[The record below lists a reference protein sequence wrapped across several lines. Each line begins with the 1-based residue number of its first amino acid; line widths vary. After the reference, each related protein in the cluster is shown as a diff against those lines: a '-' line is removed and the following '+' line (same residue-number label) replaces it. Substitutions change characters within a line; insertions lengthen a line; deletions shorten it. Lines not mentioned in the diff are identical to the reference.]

1 MVHHKFK
8 AFRDNNPD
16 LSAICHVDFFY
27 SAPDLSKADACH
39 IWLSCLTEMA
49 KDADPATKA
58 SMALLKEKYL
68 KDKKNGNLR
77 RYWDR
82 RKLEQEAEK
91 SQNEATMQTAIT
103 VNRTATR
110 VVQSAEKQV
119 NGHLEKI
126 DSSVFSDDESS
137 GQAAVRTSSVSSSSS
152 LSTLSST
159 ALSSP
164 KKRKRSTMDGG
175 SMSTRIEDGGES
187 LLKSRKERFAA
198 MDPSRFWKLRS
209 GRTVEEILYI
219 SSLNMDAN
227 FKMRSYTIDF
237 GCERTK
243 AAFSDDEWMEM
254 EELNDFQLPKLPEST
269 ERYLRDVRKAL
280 IKGQHVASV
289 PVPEEDRYACELML
303 RAFLSWTQLY
313 ISKPCPF
320 GNKDLSESFWCRE
333 AWPIMKVLLADVD
346 GLTMIDGEKAGLE
359 SGKRRNTG
367 RKVDTE
373 TPAPHKQDGRK
384 VNLVARDTTDSRD
397 WFIVESLKEWDEV
410 STKFLRELDVTLFKE
425 LHLIASHRLQ
435 EQPHSRFREQAR
447 FFSIYSGGRGFKTME
462 MRNCPFSSYTML
474 VHLYDSH
481 LLPSTTGIWKQQ
493 AQGLA
498 HLLQVRACAIATVRM
513 YEACFNEET
522 EDDSEEEEEEDDSDG
537 EWLYDLSSNSVFDDT
552 LGSSPIDAASSAF
565 YS

>member
-1 MVHHKFK
+1 
-8 AFRDNNPD
+8 
-16 LSAICHVDFFY
+16 
-27 SAPDLSKADACH
+27 
-39 IWLSCLTEMA
+39 
-49 KDADPATKA
+49 
-58 SMALLKEKYL
+58 MALLKEKYL

-126 DSSVFSDDESS
+126 DSSVFS
-137 GQAAVRTSSVSSSSS
+137 
-152 LSTLSST
+152 
-159 ALSSP
+159 ALSSL
-164 KKRKRSTMDGG
+164 KKRKRSTMGGG
-175 SMSTRIEDGGES
+175 SMSTRIEDGEES

-209 GRTVEEILYI
+209 GRTVEEILYVP
-219 SSLNMDAN
+219 SLNMDAN

-373 TPAPHKQDGRK
+373 TPAPRKQAGRK
-384 VNLVARDTTDSRD
+384 VDLVARDTTNSRD

-462 MRNCPFSSYTML
+462 MRTCPFSSYTML
-474 VHLYDSH
+474 VQLYDSH
-481 LLPSTTGIWKQQ
+481 ILPSTTGTWKQQ

-498 HLLQVRACAIATVRM
+498 HLLQVRACAIATMKM
-513 YEACFNEET
+513 YEACFNKKT

-537 EWLYDLSSNSVFDDT
+537 EWLYDFSSNHAFDDT
-552 LGSSPIDAASSAF
+552 LGSSPMDAASSAF